1 MQDFP
6 EPRFTLTG
14 SRSRCTAPSTLVN
27 HTSLP
32 RCLVGCFISS
42 KHCPTSSWWCMESCG
57 ELVLEDLA
65 AVGSWAVLE
74 QAAGLGRAGR
84 MLPQARL

>member
-1 MQDFP
+1 
-6 EPRFTLTG
+6 
-14 SRSRCTAPSTLVN
+14 
-27 HTSLP
+27 
-32 RCLVGCFISS
+32 
-42 KHCPTSSWWCMESCG
+42 MESCG